1 MSLRRHLWRQDA
13 IFVILLMVSALGHW
27 GLGYVGGAS
36 ELPPVPIARQQGQT
50 TVAIELI
57 APAEPIVEEALPPIP
72 PWEPEDIV
80 LDSPILEVP
89 LVKNAH
95 RVISGEKSTYQ
106 TQRVSQRSKME
117 PVPRQRTEMEP
128 RVERM
133 PPPPQ
138 EQPQLE
144 VETERVVRQLPPKAV
159 QVASRVPIEKAPVT
173 AEATQTVRQQGSAG
187 APVPPQVRSRPDP
200 VHPRELLRQRVE
212 ASVRLKVR
220 VGISGKV
227 KSVQISQSSGYEAM
241 DKSAIDA
248 VQRWEFTPGRRN
260 GQPAAMT
267 VIVPIEFRI
276 IRR

>member
-1 MSLRRHLWRQDA
+1 M
-13 IFVILLMVSALGHW
+13 
-27 GLGYVGGAS
+27 
-36 ELPPVPIARQQGQT
+36 
-50 TVAIELI
+50 AIELI
-57 APAEPIVEEALPPIP
+57 APAEPIVEEALPPVP

-89 LVKNAH
+89 LVKNTH
-95 RVISGEKSTYQ
+95 RVISSEKSTYQ

-117 PVPRQRTEMEP
+117 PVPHQRTEMEP

-133 PPPPQ
+133 PPPPR

-144 VETERVVRQLPPKAV
+144 VKTERVIRQLPPKDV
-159 QVASRVPIEKAPVT
+159 QVASRVPIEKVPVT
-173 AEATQTVRQQGSAG
+173 AEATQTVRQQGSTG

-200 VHPRELLRQRVE
+200 VHPRELLRQRIE

-220 VGISGKV
+220 VDISGKV
-227 KSVQISQSSGYEAM
+227 INIQISQSSGYEAM
-241 DKSAIDA
+241 DKSAVEA
-248 VQRWEFTPGRRN
+248 VRRWEFTPGRRN
-260 GQPAAMT
+260 GRPVPMT

>member
-13 IFVILLMVSALGHW
+13 VFAVLLVISALGHW

-36 ELPPVPIARQQGQT
+36 EIQPVPIARQQGQT
-50 TVAIELI
+50 TVAIELV
-57 APAEPIVEEALPPIP
+57 APAEPIVEEVLPPIP
-72 PWEPEDIV
+72 PWEPEDIA
-80 LDSPILEVP
+80 LESPILEVP
-89 LVKNAH
+89 LVTKAS
-95 RVISGEKSTYQ
+95 RVITSKKSTYE
-106 TQRVSQRSKME
+106 TERISQRPLVEANPQQRPELE
-117 PVPRQRTEMEP
+117 PL
-128 RVERM
+128 VERR
-133 PPPPQ
+133 PPPPL

-144 VETERVVRQLPPKAV
+144 VKTEPVLRQLPPKDV
-159 QVASRVPIEKAPVT
+159 QVVSRVPIEKVPVT
-173 AEATQTVRQQGSAG
+173 AEATQTVRQQGSTG

-212 ASVRLKVR
+212 ASVQLKVR

-227 KSVQISQSSGYEAM
+227 TSIQISKSSGYEAM
-241 DKSAIDA
+241 DKAAVDA